1 MQFAHKKFIWAFPAD
16 DNRRNRLVDPT
27 PVPPMGQQQLLLL
40 VLGIVIVGIATVAG
54 IQLFDEGER
63 KYADDRER
71 QAMLDIASAA
81 QVWKMK
87 PAIFGGGGG
96 AAASTADFSAFAPS
110 DLGLT
115 VTANPGSTP
124 VVEIENVGCFRFFP
138 AVTGLTVHA
147 LNDDCEIGSW
157 DKGIIVS
164 GITHTDITWAFATS

>member
-1 MQFAHKKFIWAFPAD
+1 MESAHEKFIWAFPAV
-16 DNRRNRLVDPT
+16 DNRRNQLVSPT
-27 PVPPMGQQQLLLL
+27 PVSPMGQQQLLLL

-54 IQLFDEGER
+54 IQIFDEGEK

-71 QAMLDIASAA
+71 QAMLDFASAA

-87 PAIFGGGGG
+87 PAIFGGG
-96 AAASTADFSAFAPS
+96 AAASTADFSAFVPS

-138 AVTGLTVHA
+138 AATGLTVHA
-147 LNDDCEIGSW
+147 LNDDCELGSW
-157 DKGIIVS
+157 DKGIIIS